1 MHHRAFGDVM
11 TKLDMNYVA
20 ATSRPITASEFN
32 EVTKSLVIP
41 FPSVNVMLDAGFD
54 LSRFDMNSEYGYS
67 EAVRAFFQD
76 PVSDEYRETFHPDS
90 LYIHPCQPKGDPGDL
105 AAALRQH
112 GLAVSLVRGV
122 QEIPASSGFILT
134 GSKIDL
140 SAHLASAYLLA
151 GYVPPQEVLLRGLEK
166 NATGDLDALYQQAV
180 AQTISHFSEY
190 VDRLEQFVDPD
201 FTSVM
206 TP

>member
-1 MHHRAFGDVM
+1 M
-11 TKLDMNYVA
+11 TKLDMKYVA
-20 ATSRPITASEFN
+20 ATSRPITASEFT
-32 EVTKSLVIP
+32 EVTRSLVIP
-41 FPSVNVMLDAGFD
+41 PPSVTVMQAAGFD
-54 LSRFDMNSEYGYS
+54 LSGFDVNDAYGYR
-67 EAVRAFFQD
+67 EAVHAFFQD
-76 PVSDEYRETFHPDS
+76 LASAEYRAAFHPDS
-90 LYIHPCQPKGDPGDL
+90 LYIHPCQPKGDPEEL
-105 AAALRQH
+105 AASLRQH
-112 GLAVSLVRGV
+112 GLAVTLVKGV
-122 QEIPASSGFILT
+122 HEVPSSSGFILT

-166 NATGDLDALYQQAV
+166 NATGDLDVLYQQAA

-201 FTSVM
+201 FSSAM